1 MHDSIRN
8 RLKICLI
15 ESFLNHEVVL
25 ILVEVEVEHEVR
37 GEQIV
42 HESYVCQVM
51 RESLKS
57 SQKHP
62 SNLLRISSR
71 EILAISRLVLTFIN
85 EDILLM
91 PLYHVVKIIIEE
103 QPVKLFLIERMHETE
118 VLFDFLGVHY
128 LNEAEFVEFL
138 INRAH
143 KRGIHSEVILD
154 SVPEKLNFVNIHR
167 FLQIDQKGTL
177 LVPFAAVGI
186 IFFVISK
193 YFIFSEWFQLRLVV
207 KTTESIR
214 SGINLSR

>member
-57 SQKHP
+57 SKKHP
-62 SNLLRISSR
+62 CDLLRISSR

-91 PLYHVVKIIIEE
+91 SLYHVV
-103 QPVKLFLIERMHETE
+103 
-118 VLFDFLGVHY
+118 
-128 LNEAEFVEFL
+128 
-138 INRAH
+138 
-143 KRGIHSEVILD
+143 
-154 SVPEKLNFVNIHR
+154 
-167 FLQIDQKGTL
+167 
-177 LVPFAAVGI
+177 
-186 IFFVISK
+186 
-193 YFIFSEWFQLRLVV
+193 
-207 KTTESIR
+207 
-214 SGINLSR
+214 